1 MENNLTERRYPSS
14 DGRVGKVLRI
24 IGMVFVGVIFAVLFA
39 LVFGFLVKWLWNVLM
54 PELFGLPQ
62 ITYWQAFGI
71 VVLAKLLFGSFGSK
85 THGHDHWSR
94 HSGPFS
100 KWHDRF
106 HCAEEAP
113 WSRRS
118 RSWGAY
124 RQYWQEE
131 GKTAFEAYM
140 ERKDQGKEA
149 AEGEEPRTETPDK
162 EGQDD

>member
-1 MENNLTERRYPSS
+1 MENGFIERRYPSPV
-14 DGRVGKVLRI
+14 GRGRKVLRI

-54 PELFGLPQ
+54 PGLFGVPQ

-85 THGHDHWSR
+85 TPGHDHWSG
-94 HSGPFS
+94 HPGPFG

-106 HCAEEAP
+106 HGTEEVP

-118 RSWGAY
+118 RDLRRAY
-124 RQYWQEE
+124 RRYWQEE
-131 GKTAFEAYM
+131 GKAAFDAYM
-140 ERKDQGKEA
+140 EKKDKE
-149 AEGEEPRTETPDK
+149 EESGDTPQTKTPDK
-162 EGQDD
+162 ERQDD